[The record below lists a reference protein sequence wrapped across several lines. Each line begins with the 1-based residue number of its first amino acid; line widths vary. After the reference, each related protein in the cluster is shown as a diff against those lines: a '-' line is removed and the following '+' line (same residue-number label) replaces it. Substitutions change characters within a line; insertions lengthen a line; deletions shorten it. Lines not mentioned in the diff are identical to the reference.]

1 MFRVSR
7 HFLEFAVHGKACM
20 RNIPSDITCCSLSHK
35 EKRATRQQF
44 KHEILVRGW
53 TKLHP
58 LRRIIR
64 MGRFLWRKSA
74 LVFAFIHLLFAL
86 MLGTTEEVGSDRVC
100 AHFVRTC
107 YTVLA
112 QMIKMHLQ

>member
-1 MFRVSR
+1 
-7 HFLEFAVHGKACM
+7 
-20 RNIPSDITCCSLSHK
+20 
-35 EKRATRQQF
+35 
-44 KHEILVRGW
+44 
-53 TKLHP
+53 
-58 LRRIIR
+58 